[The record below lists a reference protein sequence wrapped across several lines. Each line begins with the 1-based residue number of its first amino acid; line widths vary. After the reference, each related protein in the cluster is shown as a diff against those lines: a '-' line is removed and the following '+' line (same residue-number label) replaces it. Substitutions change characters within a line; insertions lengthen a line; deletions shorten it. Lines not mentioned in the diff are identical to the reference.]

1 MRLRTMK
8 KVSSCLNVSGPI
20 SARWRYNEAM
30 KLSAQEE
37 YGLRCLLH
45 MARCGE
51 GESRSIPE
59 ISRAEGLSIPNVA
72 KLMRLLRLGGL
83 VDSVRGQSGGYTLAR
98 PARQIT
104 VGEVLTLLGGNF
116 FSPQFCERH
125 SGLEKVC
132 THDGDCSMRQLWS
145 TIQRLLENVLGK
157 TTLQDLLM
165 SEHDLATWMEA
176 RSESFIPVG
185 VAAHVGNGHTTPA

>member
-1 MRLRTMK
+1 MK
-8 KVSSCLNVSGPI
+8 I
-20 SARWRYNEAM
+20 
-30 KLSAQEE
+30 SAQEE

-98 PARQIT
+98 PADQIT
-104 VGEVLTLLGGNF
+104 IGEVLSLLGGNF
-116 FSPQFCERH
+116 YSNQFCERH

-132 THDGDCSMRQLWS
+132 THATDCSLRHLWG
-145 TIQRLLENVLGK
+145 TVQRLLESVLGK
-157 TTLQDLLM
+157 TTLHDLLM
-165 SEHDLATWMEA
+165 SEQEMSTWLEA
-176 RSESFIPVG
+176 REVEAHQAT
-185 VAAHVGNGHTTPA
+185 AAPVGNGHALL

>member
-1 MRLRTMK
+1 
-8 KVSSCLNVSGPI
+8 
-20 SARWRYNEAM
+20 M

-45 MARCGE
+45 MARCGDN
-51 GESRSIPE
+51 ESRSIPE

-98 PARQIT
+98 PATEIT
-104 VGEVLTLLGGNF
+104 VGQVLNLLGGNF
-116 FSPQFCERH
+116 YSTQFCERH

-132 THDGDCSMRQLWS
+132 AHDSDCSLRYMWS
-145 TIQRLLENVLGK
+145 TVQRLLENVLGK
-157 TTLQDLLM
+157 TTLHDLLM
-165 SEHDLATWMEA
+165 GEAEICNWMEQRNGA
-176 RSESFIPVG
+176 ILPLEHNGSSEKHPVVIAG
-185 VAAHVGNGHTTPA
+185 

>member
-1 MRLRTMK
+1 
-8 KVSSCLNVSGPI
+8 
-20 SARWRYNEAM
+20 M

-45 MARCGE
+45 MARCGD

-72 KLMRLLRLGGL
+72 KLMRLLRLGGM

-98 PARQIT
+98 PANQIT
-104 VGEVLTLLGGNF
+104 VAEVLSLLGGNF
-116 FSPQFCERH
+116 YSPHFCERH

-132 THDGDCSMRQLWS
+132 THGSDCSLRYLWA
-145 TIQRLLENVLGK
+145 TIQRILENVLGK
-157 TTLQDLLM
+157 TTLSDLLM
-165 SEHDLATWMEA
+165 NEQSMAVWMEA
-176 RSESFIPVG
+176 RDLDTHTLMSEP
-185 VAAHVGNGHTTPA
+185 VGNGHAAV